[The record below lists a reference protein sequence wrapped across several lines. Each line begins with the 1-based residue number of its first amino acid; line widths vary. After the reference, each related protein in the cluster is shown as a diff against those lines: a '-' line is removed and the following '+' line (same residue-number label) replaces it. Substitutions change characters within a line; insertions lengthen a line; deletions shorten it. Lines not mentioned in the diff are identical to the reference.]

1 MALTEYASINEIKR
15 RIENDYE
22 PFLVSPVGGW
32 SDHCLYEWSDIEDIL
47 NTVPTVD
54 LTDGR
59 AKGVWLDLDE
69 NFETTRPPF
78 ATCSCCGG
86 VSYVNILHLRDEVKI
101 LTNFCGH
108 CGAELEYKGELK

>member
-15 RIENDYE
+15 RIEDDCE
-22 PFLVSPVGGW
+22 PFLISPITHRPC
-32 SDHCLYEWSDIEDIL
+32 HCLYERSDIMDIL
-47 NTVPTVD
+47 DTVPTVD

-59 AKGVWLDLDE
+59 AKGEWLDLHE
-69 NFETTRPPF
+69 NSEITNLSF

-86 VSYVNILHLRDEVKI
+86 VSYVNVFYLRDGVKT

-108 CGAELEYKGELK
+108 CGAELEYKGD

>member
-1 MALTEYASINEIKR
+1 MSLKEYASIDEIKH
-15 RIENDYE
+15 RIEDDCE
-22 PFLVSPVGGW
+22 PFLISPVGGW

-59 AKGVWLDLDE
+59 AKGEWLDLHE
-69 NFETTRPPF
+69 NFEITNLSF

-86 VSYVNILHLRDEVKI
+86 VSYVNAFRLRDEVKI
-101 LTNFCGH
+101 LTSFCGQ
-108 CGAELEYKGELK
+108 CGAELEYKGN

>member
-1 MALTEYASINEIKR
+1 MSLKKYASINEIKR
-15 RIENDYE
+15 RIENDCE
-22 PFLVSPVGGW
+22 PFLISPVGGR

-59 AKGVWLDLDE
+59 AKGAWLDLDE
-69 NFETTRPPF
+69 NFKTTRPPF

-86 VSYVNILHLRDEVKI
+86 VSYVDVLHLRDEVKI
-101 LTNFCGH
+101 LTNFCGQ
-108 CGAELEYKGELK
+108 CGAELEYKGS